1 MNSFNYHHILSLLVI
16 LGLSSCVVPE
26 SNHIAP
32 DFYLLS
38 QTQTAE
44 LNNSKVSNHS
54 FYMKEVEIPEFLN
67 SSKMVSRPDKYSVE
81 FRESKRWGEPLSDG
95 IARVVSLNLAN
106 ELNTNFFSIFP
117 NRRERE
123 LLWDIGL
130 SVTDFGRIDLNKVRL
145 AVLWEIQHSK
155 EEFSRRGSYS
165 LDLEIDGNLTDSAQN
180 ETRSLNKCLH
190 RLSVEL
196 AEVINGDF

>member
-38 QTQTAE
+38 QAQTAE

-67 SSKMVSRPDKYSVE
+67 SSKMVALTNIQSNLENQSVG
-81 FRESKRWGEPLSDG
+81 REPLSDG

-117 NRRERE
+117 NRRE
-123 LLWDIGL
+123 
-130 SVTDFGRIDLNKVRL
+130 
-145 AVLWEIQHSK
+145 EITLGYWFISNR
-155 EEFSRRGSYS
+155 FWA
-165 LDLEIDGNLTDSAQN
+165 N
-180 ETRSLNKCLH
+180 RSQ
-190 RLSVEL
+190 
-196 AEVINGDF
+196 